1 MLKLE
6 QAVQRCFDRCNL
18 IGESV
23 DIWHEMQKFKAIA
36 MQPDD
41 VQEEIYTDISTGL
54 FGAWSY

>member
-23 DIWHEMQKFKAIA
+23 DIWQEMYKYKAIR
-36 MQPDD
+36 MQPEKA
-41 VQEEIYTDISTGL
+41 QEEIYADISTGL
-54 FGAWSY
+54 FGPMSF

>member
-23 DIWHEMQKFKAIA
+23 DIWQEMYKYKAIR
-36 MQPDD
+36 MQPEI
-41 VQEEIYTDISTGL
+41 VQEEIYADISTGL
-54 FGAWSY
+54 FGPMSF